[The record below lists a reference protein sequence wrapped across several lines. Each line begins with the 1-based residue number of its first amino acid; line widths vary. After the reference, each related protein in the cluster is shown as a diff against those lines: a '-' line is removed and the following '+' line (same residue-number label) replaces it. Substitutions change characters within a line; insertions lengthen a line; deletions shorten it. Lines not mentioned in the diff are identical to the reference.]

1 IHLDPTSLHDQN
13 PAHASFVPLATVL
26 SRASRGPNPI
36 RPHILFSIFAAE
48 SYILYFDRYTRHAFI
63 ALKSSATPSTVLSAW
78 FCAME
83 CAHMDDGAWAGGWSG
98 GHSWEP
104 TRGGEEGTDSAAL
117 AGCVKRV
124 ARVWPVIEEGLRGEG
139 WDVGTNALE
148 TRAGTRFSVVGGE
161 GREKALV
168 EVGEEVWRV
177 WREYERRG
185 EEERKEKGRE
195 KWEWWQKWEVEMKE
209 KEKEEKE
216 KKDKERK
223 ERKEREK
230 KDKERKGKEV
240 KKDVVWPPL
249 PPWPISWGLGKKS
262 KNSEN
267 VVLVQSPI
275 KEIAN
280 EAPSEAAA
288 SSATSPVSEAGSHT
302 SRPRHRLRKWLS
314 STFLGSHPP
323 RGREDRDS
331 DASSSR
337 SERPSTEKPSHD
349 VLREKAAM
357 EAAAADRP
365 SSSVLSE
372 KAAMEAAATHKP
384 SSSILSEKAALEAAA
399 AAKPSSSSVLSEK
412 TAMEAAAADKPSSSS
427 APSEKAALQAAEAAE
442 VAALAAAATAARN
455 HASSSSEPP
464 PPYSELVTKEAVDEG
479 GESSG
484 KTE

>member
-1 IHLDPTSLHDQN
+1 
-13 PAHASFVPLATVL
+13 
-26 SRASRGPNPI
+26 
-36 RPHILFSIFAAE
+36 
-48 SYILYFDRYTRHAFI
+48 
-63 ALKSSATPSTVLSAW
+63 
-78 FCAME
+78 
-83 CAHMDDGAWAGGWSG
+83 MDDGAWAGGWSG

-117 AGCVKRV
+117 GGCVKRV
-124 ARVWPVIEEGLRGEG
+124 ARVWPVIEEELRGEG

-161 GREKALV
+161 E
-168 EVGEEVWRV
+168 
-177 WREYERRG
+177 
-185 EEERKEKGRE
+185 RE
-195 KWEWWQKWEVEMKE
+195 KWEWWQKWEVDMKE
-209 KEKEEKE
+209 KEKKEKEKIDKERRERKEGE

-223 ERKEREK
+223 GKG
-230 KDKERKGKEV
+230 KGKEV

-267 VVLVQSPI
+267 MVLVQSPI

-302 SRPRHRLRKWLS
+302 SRPKHRLRKWLS
-314 STFLGSHPP
+314 STFLGTHAP

-349 VLREKAAM
+349 VLREKAAV
-357 EAAAADRP
+357 EG
-365 SSSVLSE
+365 
-372 KAAMEAAATHKP
+372 AATDKP
-384 SSSILSEKAALEAAA
+384 SSTSVLSEKAALEAAA
-399 AAKPSSSSVLSEK
+399 ADKPSSSSVL
-412 TAMEAAAADKPSSSS
+412 
-427 APSEKAALQAAEAAE
+427 SEKAALQAAEAAE
-442 VAALAAAATAARN
+442 VTALAAAARATQN
-455 HASSSSEPP
+455 EASSSSEPP
-464 PPYSELVTKEAVDEG
+464 PPYSELVTKEVVDEG